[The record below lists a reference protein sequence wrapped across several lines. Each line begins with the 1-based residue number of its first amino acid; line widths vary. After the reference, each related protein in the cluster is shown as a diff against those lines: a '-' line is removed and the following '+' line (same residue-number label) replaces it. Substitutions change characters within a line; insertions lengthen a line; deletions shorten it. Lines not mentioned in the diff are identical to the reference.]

1 MIKEESEEKTK
12 YNTMILQSEYDAE
25 IRRKRLK
32 ITSIVF
38 VVLIVVFSLT
48 WFSLES
54 IKIKPFFKDEAT
66 KKAYEQA
73 QIESSFQKTEDP
85 EVNTYTEDEFRTQK
99 PEIYREMKSFLP
111 PDTDIT
117 ILKK

>member
-1 MIKEESEEKTK
+1 
-12 YNTMILQSEYDAE
+12 MILQSEYDAE

-32 ITSIVF
+32 IASIIFVILLVF
-38 VVLIVVFSLT
+38 FSLI
-48 WFSLES
+48 WFYLEAK
-54 IKIKPFFKDEAT
+54 KIKPSFKDEVT

-85 EVNTYTEDEFRTQK
+85 EVNTYTEDEFMAQK
-99 PEIYREMKSFLP
+99 PDIYREMKSFLP
-111 PDTDIT
+111 PDADIT